1 MRRLWLFL
9 YDLDLALWVGG
20 GAVFTLLVT
29 PPIFRAFDRDRAGEV
44 VNVLFPAYF
53 PFMLAVSAVA
63 LLLLLVRGLRAP
75 GARLAILL
83 AATAVAA
90 NAWHLWKVYPDSL
103 AVRRQVTSF
112 VSEPADS
119 PARKEFRRLHG
130 LSSALNVAV
139 LLEGLVLLA
148 MARGL
153 SRPER

>member
-1 MRRLWLFL
+1 VWVFASTAFFTRLWHDGPWYL
-9 YDLDLALWVGG
+9 
-20 GAVFTLLVT
+20 
-29 PPIFRAFDRDRAGEV
+29 RAFWISLGPALAMGGELGQALGV
-44 VNVLFPAYF
+44 VPGTYDPADLVFYGVSA
-53 PFMLAVSAVA
+53 MLAF
-63 LLLLLVRGLRAP
+63 
-75 GARLAILL
+75 LL
-83 AATAVAA
+83 A
-90 NAWHLWKVYPDSL
+90 SL

>member
-29 PPIFRAFDRDRAGEV
+29 PPVFRAFDRDRAGEV

-53 PFMLAVSAVA
+53 PFLLGVSAVA

-75 GARLAILL
+75 GARLALLL
-83 AATAVAA
+83 AATALAL
-90 NAWHLWKVYPDSL
+90 NAWHLWKVYPDSV

-112 VSEPADS
+112 VREPADS

-130 LSSALNVAV
+130 LSSALNAAV
-139 LLEGLVLLA
+139 LLEGLALLFL
-148 MARGL
+148 ARGL
-153 SRPER
+153 SREQR